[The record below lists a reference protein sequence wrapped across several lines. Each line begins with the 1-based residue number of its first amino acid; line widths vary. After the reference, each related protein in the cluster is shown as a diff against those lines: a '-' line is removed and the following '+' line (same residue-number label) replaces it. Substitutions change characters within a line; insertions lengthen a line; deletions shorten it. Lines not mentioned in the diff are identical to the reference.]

1 MEVDG
6 ALSVTITAY
15 QGLLKQFSLRRD
27 GYKKVLKEIMRPF
40 IPTSQQPAMLA
51 NIPPTLGPPE
61 CLNLTSDLSTY
72 FELQLHS
79 DRFFTL
85 FEQSQIYLDGL
96 KTNVKY
102 RATATTLLHRLYLQG
117 LPLPPTLHLDDIPG
131 TVTAEHLL
139 STPTPAPAATATIHA
154 AQASRPSRYNRSG
167 PPRGISGSDRHPQQ
181 RLERKNCQCKA
192 CGSHGHEHTDCHLLP
207 CVISCL
213 EYCDSH
219 PTQCKDAVRQSLA
232 RNTTQ
237 RYEQNVRET
246 EKMVKAC
253 LTSGMATDLI
263 NDLVDATLGQR
274 AYDDDPYNPRDF
286 DDHAHQ
292 SALIN
297 RMMTTW
303 GPRHTTAN
311 LQEVICSRLMLQ

>member
-1 MEVDG
+1 LISLRARMSRSVTPVNSISTTPPTHSPSTLHYTSSTVPPYHAKLEEDG

-154 AQASRPSRYNRSG
+154 AQASCPSGYNRSG
-167 PPRGISGSDRHPQQ
+167 PPRGAPGSDRRPQQ
-181 RLERKNCQCKA
+181 RLECKNCQCKA
-192 CGSHGHEHTDCHLLP
+192 CGLHGHEHPDCNLLP
-207 CVISCL
+207 RVINCI
-213 EYCDSH
+213 EYHDSH
-219 PTQCKDAVRQSLA
+219 PTQCKDAVHRSLA
-232 RNTTQ
+232 RSTTQ
-237 RYEQNVRET
+237 RCEQNVRET
-246 EKMVKAC
+246 EKNGES
-253 LTSGMATDLI
+253 LPYLRYGYQPDR
-263 NDLVDATLGQR
+263 QR
-274 AYDDDPYNPRDF
+274 R
-286 DDHAHQ
+286 
-292 SALIN
+292 
-297 RMMTTW
+297 
-303 GPRHTTAN
+303 
-311 LQEVICSRLMLQ
+311 CSRPMLQ